1 MFVNKNVDEKDILEL
16 VYSRTKLNPGDEIS
30 GVQHQRKIKD
40 FLDAA
45 DEVIISMY
53 WKPLGDSFLFLSV
66 AQAVYD
72 YKVKLRKE
80 KVSFVLDKKFSDL
93 IKKVEFLNDAKV
105 VDSGLDYFKESFKSG
120 KKIFLVTDDDPFWEN
135 KDVPVFNSE
144 EYKYPRYVISE
155 EDIVYSSRPSRYYL
169 TFEMELGIRLFD
181 PNKALPFFLLQEEE
195 RLEKKVVSNYGIN
208 LKKDQIAV
216 LISQTSKVEKK
227 FGLLKYLEIAK
238 RFLEKEDCGKVVFFV
253 NPHEESPSIWLR
265 FKDEIR
271 SFSDRIILYPY
282 DSDDFVEMA
291 YLFAR
296 AKFVLGNDTGFS
308 HLAVMSKEKDN
319 SDITPTYIIYSKHD
333 FTKWTTGYSTAI
345 TTKLAKFLA
354 DNNLSVRREKINQ
367 EEWGDEAFAYSI
379 SVDDV
384 VKYLSL

>member
-30 GVQHQRKIKD
+30 GIQHQRKIKG
-40 FLDAA
+40 FLDNA
-45 DEVIISMY
+45 EEIVISMY

-66 AQAVYD
+66 VQAVYD

-80 KVSFVLDKKFSDL
+80 KVNFVLDKKFSDL
-93 IKKVEFLNDAKV
+93 IKKIKFLKDAKV
-105 VDSGLDYFKESFKSG
+105 VESGLEYFKENFKSG

-135 KDVPVFNSE
+135 KEVSVFNSE

-169 TFEMELGIRLFD
+169 TFEMELGVRLFD
-181 PNKALPFFLLQEEE
+181 PNQSLPFFLLQKQK
-195 RLEKKVVSNYGIN
+195 RLEKQVLSNYRIN
-208 LKKDQIAV
+208 FKKDQIAV
-216 LISQTSKVEKK
+216 LINQTSKVEKK
-227 FGLLKYLEIAK
+227 FGLLKYLDIAK

-271 SFSDRIILYPY
+271 SFSDQIILYPY

-291 YLFAR
+291 YLLAR

-308 HLAVMSKEKDN
+308 HLAAMSKKNEK

-345 TTKLAKFLA
+345 ITKLAKFLA
-354 DNNLSVRREKINQ
+354 ENNLSVRREKINQ
-367 EEWGDEAFAYSI
+367 EEWDDEAFAYSI
-379 SVDDV
+379 SVDEV